1 MLAQSKKIKHKRKFE
16 KIMRTEG
23 KLPEKFDGFYFLPP
37 DSENEEGFIFHFFN
51 LKNEYTDGKP
61 IDNSNLGDMFH
72 VAFFK
77 RDDNGKPEF
86 DDSFEAVFIDP
97 ITYVSKALMGSEIY
111 GCFCRKTDKSVEWFQ
126 DYLNRVAKPVT
137 MSKMIDALRSI
148 AETKS

>member
-1 MLAQSKKIKHKRKFE
+1 MHI
-16 KIMRTEG
+16 EG

-61 IDNSNLGDMFH
+61 IDNSKLGDMFH

-77 RDDNGKPEF
+77 RNDFGKPEF
-86 DDSFEAVFIDP
+86 DDSFEAIFIDP
-97 ITYVSKALMGSEIY
+97 ITYVSKTLMGSEIY

-126 DYLNRVAKPVT
+126 DYLSGLAPDVIIKKLKAYAK
-137 MSKMIDALRSI
+137 AL
-148 AETKS
+148 ANTK

>member
-1 MLAQSKKIKHKRKFE
+1 
-16 KIMRTEG
+16 MRTEG
-23 KLPEKFDGFYFLPP
+23 TVPEDYDGFYFLPP
-37 DSENEEGFIFHFFN
+37 ENENEEGFIFHFFK
-51 LKNEYTDGKP
+51 LKNELSDGNP
-61 IDNSNLGDMFH
+61 IDNSKMGDMFH

-77 RDDNGKPEF
+77 RNDFGKPEF
-86 DDSFEAVFIDP
+86 DDSFEAIFIDP
-97 ITYVSKALMGSEIY
+97 ITYVSKTLMGSEIY